1 MKTPDLGCIVIFVH
15 PAWFWPWK
23 VFLHLVFGKG
33 EVLFSPWKSLL
44 VFNNDQMFDSNK
56 VFVIN
61 LNSAASLGHC
71 SIRREDLRQIGLI
84 GFWKGLV
91 INKWRRFGCITFDI
105 WRECSF
111 LSFQSELCAWRCIS
125 WICWVMHSLHL
136 YIFEWNFWVKVAE
149 TIFLP
154 FIRRLGAPGDQ
165 QKSLQLQPQLSLQLD
180 RCSLSSN

>member
-1 MKTPDLGCIVIFVH
+1 MFVNKGRGTFFTSEVSSCVQQRPDVWQQQGFCQQLE
-15 PAWFWPWK
+15 
-23 VFLHLVFGKG
+23 L
-33 EVLFSPWKSLL
+33 
-44 VFNNDQMFDSNK
+44 
-56 VFVIN
+56 
-61 LNSAASLGHC
+61 C
-71 SIRREDLRQIGLI
+71 SIFGALLHSQR
-84 GFWKGLV
+84 GFATDWSDWILKRACHKQVTSFWLHHFWYKKGM
-91 INKWRRFGCITFDI
+91 
-105 WRECSF
+105 F
-111 LSFQSELCAWRCIS
+111 LSFQSELCAWRCIF